1 MTTPRS
7 GPVPVLLAGDEFV
20 LNRLMADELAS
31 VAGTGAWALR
41 TLEFPWPSVA
51 FGQVAEVDEA
61 AGTEDQMIEAL
72 DGVRV

>member
-41 TLEFPWPSVA
+41 SSNSRGRAWPSA
-51 FGQVAEVDEA
+51 RSPRSTRPRAPK
-61 AGTEDQMIEAL
+61 I
-72 DGVRV
+72 R